1 MKDIYAYSVQD
12 FEDYLGNLN
21 MKKFRAKQLY
31 AWLYQK
37 RVDTIDAM
45 SDLAKDLREH
55 LTDDFNLSELKL
67 RTKQESADGTV
78 KFLFELE
85 DKHLIET
92 VLMNNDYG
100 KSVCVTSQVGCA
112 MGCKFCASGLLKK
125 KRSLTTGEMVKQIM
139 YVQKYLDEVDDR
151 VRNIVIMGIGEPF
164 DNYDNIIKF
173 MNIVNSDL
181 GLAIGARR
189 ITVSTCGLVPKII
202 EFADG
207 QYQYNLAISLHAPND
222 ELRSKIMPINKV
234 YPLKELLAALDYY
247 SQKSNRRITL
257 EYILLAGENDTTE
270 CARQLAELVKGR
282 NAYINLI
289 PYNSVDEADFKS
301 SSDKNSLRFY
311 DMLMKLNVKA
321 TLRAKHGD
329 DIEAACGQLRAQA
342 ER

>member
-1 MKDIYAYSVQD
+1 
-12 FEDYLGNLN
+12 
-21 MKKFRAKQLY
+21 
-31 AWLYQK
+31 
-37 RVDTIDAM
+37 
-45 SDLAKDLREH
+45 
-55 LTDDFNLSELKL
+55 
-67 RTKQESADGTV
+67 
-78 KFLFELE
+78 
-85 DKHLIET
+85 
-92 VLMNNDYG
+92 
-100 KSVCVTSQVGCA
+100 
-112 MGCKFCASGLLKK
+112 
-125 KRSLTTGEMVKQIM
+125 MVKQIM

-257 EYILLAGENDTTE
+257 EYILLAGENDTPE
-270 CARQLAELVKGR
+270 CA
-282 NAYINLI
+282 
-289 PYNSVDEADFKS
+289 S
-301 SSDKNSLRFY
+301 
-311 DMLMKLNVKA
+311 
-321 TLRAKHGD
+321 
-329 DIEAACGQLRAQA
+329 
-342 ER
+342 

>member
-257 EYILLAGENDTTE
+257 EYILLAGENDTPE